1 MPIFR
6 KPADGFSI
14 RNEAISQDT
23 TSNLQDNCVVG
34 LCTGLFAATA
44 ITSAPSL
51 PALIPIA
58 VQMVLVA
65 FRTGLYVTGM
75 AEQLE
80 SVEDVPQSWS
90 HVVPD
95 ISEERATEA
104 LADFQAME
112 ASATFTSVLR
122 PKLTFG

>member
-1 MPIFR
+1 MQIFENLLT
-6 KPADGFSI
+6 GFFI

-23 TSNLQDNCVVG
+23 SSRPQDNCVVG
-34 LCTGLFAATA
+34 LCAGLFAAIA

-65 FRTGLYVTGM
+65 FRTGLYVTSM

-80 SVEDVPQSWS
+80 NVEDVPQSWS
-90 HVVPD
+90 YAVPD

-104 LADFQAME
+104 LTDFHSME
-112 ASATFTSVLR
+112 ASATFASVS
-122 PKLTFG
+122 

>member
-1 MPIFR
+1 LYF
-6 KPADGFSI
+6 
-14 RNEAISQDT
+14 RNEATSQDGT
-23 TSNLQDNCVVG
+23 GRPQDSCLIG

-65 FRTGLYVTGM
+65 FRAGQYVTGM

-80 SVEDVPQSWS
+80 GVDDVSESWS
-90 HVVPD
+90 YVVPEV
-95 ISEERATEA
+95 SE
-104 LADFQAME
+104 
-112 ASATFTSVLR
+112 
-122 PKLTFG
+122 